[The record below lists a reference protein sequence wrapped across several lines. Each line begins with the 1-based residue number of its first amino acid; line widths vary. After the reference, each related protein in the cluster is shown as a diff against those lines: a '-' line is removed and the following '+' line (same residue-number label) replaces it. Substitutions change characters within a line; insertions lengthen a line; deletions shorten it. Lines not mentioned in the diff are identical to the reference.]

1 MDNLPKIERFTL
13 EDGRIAE
20 RHTTTNEAG
29 ETVVEVFVEEKKPL
43 KLEKRV
49 TEKRKDIL
57 AEKIV
62 ETIKDGEV
70 VERQVHSID
79 SGVKMEL
86 REHLGVAD
94 DVNALNYVSK
104 KELADA
110 IVAGVK
116 AAMDNNPIAAQSI
129 IVTKAQQ
136 TQQAIEGRVT
146 AQADVSKKNY
156 ITCGIIIALEI
167 AAVVTALIVF

>member
-70 VERQVHSID
+70 VER
-79 SGVKMEL
+79 
-86 REHLGVAD
+86 
-94 DVNALNYVSK
+94 
-104 KELADA
+104 
-110 IVAGVK
+110 
-116 AAMDNNPIAAQSI
+116 
-129 IVTKAQQ
+129 
-136 TQQAIEGRVT
+136 
-146 AQADVSKKNY
+146 
-156 ITCGIIIALEI
+156 
-167 AAVVTALIVF
+167 